1 MVLSD
6 MANRIKPSLTRRLYD
21 MAKKYDDVIDFTLGD
36 PDYPTPD
43 YIKEAAFDAI
53 RNNMTKYSANA
64 GMLQLRQVIS
74 KRIER
79 ETGIFY
85 NPGDEVMITVGGME
99 GIFLSLCCLINPGD
113 EVIIPVPYWCNY
125 KQMTDMLNGKPV
137 LVEAQEE
144 NDFLVTALDIE
155 RAITEKTKVII
166 INSPNNPTGT
176 VYDYATLK
184 EICEICKKHDIILI
198 FDECYKSI
206 VYDGQRFTTVLEFE
220 RMKDH
225 AIIINSLSKHYSM
238 TGWRLGYLVGPAE
251 IVSNLPKLQEN
262 IAACSAVPSQYAAIA
277 ALSGDETAADM
288 MRSGFEKRR
297 NLIVESINKIDHLS
311 CKYPKGTFYAWVNIS
326 KTGMKSE
333 DFAYALL
340 EAVQVAVVPGI
351 AYGNCCDDYV
361 RIAFTMDEEKILEGV
376 RRIRMFADSV

>member
-1 MVLSD
+1 
-6 MANRIKPSLTRRLYD
+6 
-21 MAKKYDDVIDFTLGD
+21 MAKKFDDVIDFTLGD
-36 PDYPTPD
+36 PDYSTPD

-53 RNNMTKYSANA
+53 RNDMTKYSANA
-64 GMLQLRQVIS
+64 GLLQLRQVIS
-74 KRIER
+74 KRVER
-79 ETGIFY
+79 ETGILY
-85 NPGDEVMITVGGME
+85 NPDDEVMITVGGME

-113 EVIIPVPYWCNY
+113 EVIIPVPYWVNY
-125 KQMTDMLNGKPV
+125 KQMTEMLNGKPV
-137 LVEAQEE
+137 LVEAHEE
-144 NDFLVTALDIE
+144 NDFLITAIDLE
-155 RAITEKTKVII
+155 CAITEKTKAII
-166 INSPNNPTGT
+166 INSPNNPTGA
-176 VYDYATLK
+176 VYDYGTLK
-184 EICEICKKHDIILI
+184 EISEICKKHDIILI

-206 VYDGQRFTTVLEFE
+206 VYDGQKFNTVLEFE
-220 RMKDH
+220 NMKDH

-262 IAACSAVPSQYAAIA
+262 IAACAAVPSQHAAIT
-277 ALSGDETAADM
+277 ALSGDETAADR

-297 NLIVESINKIDHLS
+297 NLIVDSINKIDCLS

-351 AYGNCCDDYV
+351 TYGNCCDDYV
-361 RIAFTMDEEKILEGV
+361 RIAFTMNEEKILEGV
-376 RRIRMFADSV
+376 RRIKVFVDSL

>member
-6 MANRIKPSLTRRLYD
+6 MANRIKPSLTRKLYD

-53 RNNMTKYSANA
+53 RNDLTKYSANA
-64 GMLQLRQVIS
+64 GILQLRQVIS

-79 ETGIFY
+79 ETGILY
-85 NPGDEVMITVGGME
+85 NPSDEVMVTVGGME

-113 EVIIPVPYWCNY
+113 EVIIPVPYWGNY

-137 LVEAQEE
+137 LVEAREE

-155 RAITEKTKVII
+155 RVITEKTKVII

-184 EICEICKKHDIILI
+184 EICEICKKHDMILI

-206 VYDGQRFTTVLEFE
+206 VYDGQKFTTVLEFE

-238 TGWRLGYLVGPAE
+238 TGWLLGYLVGPAE

-262 IAACSAVPSQYAAIA
+262 IAACSALPSQYAAIA
-277 ALSGDETAADM
+277 ALSGDEIAANM

-297 NLIVESINKIDHLS
+297 NLIVDSINEIDILS

-376 RRIRMFADSV
+376 RRIRMFADSI